1 MTKFDAR
8 HVQIEVNGQL
18 VLMRKEDGFLNATQI
33 ITLTKKNDS
42 ERKYIL
48 ELIKQ
53 ETKVEVLPATVGIP
67 DPHSWINLQHG
78 RILCGYLGLDHKLQP
93 LIDYGRRFQR
103 EDDSETAEPIYDYLT
118 EVWQRPI
125 FTYGTPRGLLHL
137 EIFSIHHDTRTPSAC
152 ICP

>member
-1 MTKFDAR
+1 M
-8 HVQIEVNGQL
+8 EVNGQL

-33 ITLTKKNDS
+33 ITLAKKNDS

-53 ETKVEVLPATVGIP
+53 ETKVEVLPATAGIP
-67 DPHSWINLQHG
+67 YPHSWINLQHG
-78 RILCGYLGLDHKLQP
+78 RILCGYLGLEQKLQP

-103 EDDSETAEPIYDYLT
+103 EDDGETAEPIYDYLT

-137 EIFSIHHDTRTPSAC
+137 EIFSIHHDSRTPSAC